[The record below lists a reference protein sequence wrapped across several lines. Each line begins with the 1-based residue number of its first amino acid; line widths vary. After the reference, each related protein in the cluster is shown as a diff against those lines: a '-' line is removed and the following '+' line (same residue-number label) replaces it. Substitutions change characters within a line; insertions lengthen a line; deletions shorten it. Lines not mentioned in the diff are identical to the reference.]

1 MIRVLHNA
9 PLPGKL
15 KPQDLFFQD
24 LFQDPFAMNSPSQ
37 RRRRP
42 APTAPG
48 RSRQSARP
56 SSRRPF
62 LGLWLLCGFLYAVAG
77 LLLASLG
84 TPWIWALGAAGALL
98 QGLALAGP
106 KALQRF
112 RWLTANL
119 LVLLGI
125 LGSCT
130 LVVALSIALN
140 HLGSENLDDLSLSHA
155 VMEVVL
161 YSLIAVALGALCSLT
176 TAALGDRLLRRHPG
190 SKTSLILIATCLVGL
205 AIGGG
210 IGLAV

>member
-1 MIRVLHNA
+1 
-9 PLPGKL
+9 
-15 KPQDLFFQD
+15 
-24 LFQDPFAMNSPSQ
+24 MNSPSQ

-42 APTAPG
+42 APAAPG

-62 LGLWLLCGFLYAVAG
+62 FGLWLLCGFLYAVSG
-77 LLLASLG
+77 LLLISLA
-84 TPWIWALGAAGALL
+84 TPWIWALGALGALL
-98 QGLALAGP
+98 QGVALAGP

-140 HLGSENLDDLSLSHA
+140 HLGSDNLDDLTLTSAL
-155 VMEVVL
+155 MEVVL
-161 YSLIAVALGALCSLT
+161 YSLAAVGLGALCSLT

-190 SKTSLILIATCLVGL
+190 SKTSLILITTCLVGL